1 MEIQGKVAVVTGS
14 GSGIGKAIALS
25 LAKEG
30 ADVVLADI
38 NEAGMKEVSEE
49 ITKLGRKTLSVK
61 TNVAKLESIQNLF
74 DQTLAK
80 MGKVDILVNNAGVH
94 MSGPFNKVTL
104 DDWKWMMDI
113 NVWSVIY
120 GVHVFLPYFLEKGA
134 GHIVNTAS
142 IAGQVGVLDAAVPYT
157 TTKFAVVG
165 FSESLALFLNKKGIG
180 VTVICPG
187 VVETNI
193 GKGSR
198 RIKAEDGLDEARE
211 KLYASFSEN
220 PQSRPQRP
228 FQVISARDVGNMA
241 ANAIKEN
248 KFLVITHEEDKKN
261 IQKRADDI
269 QRLIQRRA
277 DVVAE
282 REVMIHKL
290 LQTMK

>member
-1 MEIQGKVAVVTGS
+1 MEIQGKVSVVTGS

-25 LAKEG
+25 LAGEG

-38 NEAGMKEVSEE
+38 NEAGMQEVSEE
-49 ITKLGRKTLSVK
+49 IAKLGRRTLSVK
-61 TNVAKLESIQNLF
+61 TDVAKLESIQNLF
-74 DQTLAK
+74 DQTLAS
-80 MGKVDILVNNAGVH
+80 MGQVDILVNNAGVH
-94 MSGPFNKVTL
+94 MSGPFNNVTL

-120 GVHVFLPYFLEKGA
+120 GVHVFLPYFLKKGA
-134 GHIVNTAS
+134 GYIVNTAS

-165 FSESLALFLNKKGIG
+165 FSESLALFLNKKNIG

-198 RIKAEDGLDEARE
+198 RIKADDGLDEARD
-211 KLYASFSEN
+211 KLYASFAQN
-220 PQSRPQRP
+220 PQSRPRRP
-228 FQVISARDVGNMA
+228 FQVISAADVGNMA
-241 ANAIKEN
+241 VAAIKEN
-248 KFLVITHEEDKKN
+248 KFLVVTHDEDKKN

-269 QRLIQRRA
+269 QRLIHRRA
-277 DVVAE
+277 DVIAE
-282 REVMIHKL
+282 REAMIQKL